1 MKHLLISRLSLSGE
15 AIGHGMCWKSG
26 DGLMELGLVAE
37 DFEDSKNFP
46 LGKL

>member
-15 AIGHGMCWKSG
+15 GIGHSICCKSG

-37 DFEDSKNFP
+37 DFEYSKNFP